1 MLLLI
6 EGDRWYPEVPNIDS
20 RIGSPDVFIVLILI
34 QEWAHLMAQYPNI
47 DSGIGSPDGSV
58 S

>member
-1 MLLLI
+1 M
-6 EGDRWYPEVPNIDS
+6 PESAYLMVQCPNIDS
-20 RIGSPDVFIVLILI
+20 GIGSPDVFIVLILI
-34 QEWAHLMAQYPNI
+34 QEWAHLMVKCPNI

>member
-1 MLLLI
+1 M
-6 EGDRWYPEVPNIDS
+6 VQCPNIDS
-20 RIGSPDVFIVLILI
+20 GIGSPDVFIVLILI
-34 QEWAHLMAQYPNI
+34 QESAHLMAQYPNI